1 MATTHIHAIIA
12 TVGKAVGYGAS
23 DKVENSGLED
33 IKDSVAYARNDKT
46 GEVIYKTLTSTLNC
60 PSGNNIEDV
69 TKDFMELIDKY
80 NDTLKAKKSSAKREE
95 EKNPLA
101 WHLVQSFEGYIPPT
115 LANQIGKELAEEFLG
130 EGWRVQISTHTNT
143 ENIHNHIIFCSW
155 NENGKKYHA
164 CNDTYN
170 KIREISDRICESY
183 GLQILENTRRMKL
196 IKWTDKEG
204 KTHYYEPTQRKNELL
219 AKRSSGTISLDDV
232 NSYRNS
238 ENYQDYMRTLKS
250 NQEIVKHDIDMY
262 LPFALSYEHLLNLL
276 REYCGYKIK
285 DKTKNGGWREHV
297 TFLPPTAD
305 KGVRDNHI
313 GDGVFYLRENLEKYI
328 SEQVAEQERKANEE
342 LEREDYHHKEEDKK
356 DEENTSYH
364 GEKKSSIPLFDDY
377 TYSNIDVKMLD
388 ERLRAVKKENGDI
401 GYIRRGVTE
410 KTAIKD
416 IKKKDV
422 DLYAELYKVGY
433 NTTTINEIIK
443 RQQQEENLSYW
454 QLKKEQEEYIKK
466 TVEQIQERL
475 NILRFMESNSLHT
488 YEQLNTIIRSMWEKY
503 NQCFAKV
510 NEAEKSIYQLEGLLQ
525 IEERLRK
532 VQERMKNGR
541 TDKDYVSLELQSDKK
556 LEQKYLYMIDKYK
569 LKDPQEVRILADKI
583 ERMKS
588 ISDELKNA
596 MEKYKEQLSNYE
608 RCVEVLRECDL
619 ANEKAFSEAWQEYDD
634 IEKAGKD
641 EEQSNSNERKQ
652 HRRLER

>member
-1 MATTHIHAIIA
+1 MATTHIHAIVA
-12 TVGKAVGYGAS
+12 TVGKAVAYGAN

-60 PSGNNIEDV
+60 PSGNNIDDV
-69 TKDFMELIDKY
+69 TRDFMELIDKY
-80 NDTLKAKKSSAKREE
+80 NDTLKAKRSSAKSEE

-101 WHLVQSFEGYIPPT
+101 WHLVQSFEGYVPPT

-143 ENIHNHIIFCSW
+143 ENIHNHIIFCAW
-155 NENGKKYHA
+155 NENGTKYNG
-164 CNDTYN
+164 CNTNYN
-170 KIREISDRICESY
+170 RIREISDRICESY
-183 GLQILENTRRMKL
+183 GLQILENTRKMKL

-204 KTHYYEPTQRKNELL
+204 KTHYYEPTQRKNELI

-238 ENYQDYMRTLKS
+238 ENYQDYMRGLKS

-262 LPFALSYEHLLNLL
+262 LPFAMSYEHLLSLL
-276 REYCGYKIK
+276 REYCGYEIK

-305 KGVRDNHI
+305 KGVRDYHI

-328 SEQVAEQERKANEE
+328 SEQVAEQERKVNEE
-342 LEREDYHHKEEDKK
+342 LEKEKYSGKEEDTK
-356 DEENTSYH
+356 DGENIASH
-364 GEKKSSIPLFDDY
+364 GEEKGHIPFFDDY

-433 NTTTINEIIK
+433 NTSTINEIIK

-454 QLKKEQEEYIKK
+454 QLKREQEEYIKK
-466 TVEQIQERL
+466 TVGQIQERL
-475 NILRFMESNSLHT
+475 NILRFMENNSLHT

-532 VQERMKNGR
+532 VQERMQNGR
-541 TDKDYVSLELQSDKK
+541 TDKDYVLLELQSDKK

-569 LKDPQEVRILADKI
+569 LKDPQEVQILADKI